1 MAFNQPDELPMSRT
15 NRLDLPLL
23 IASQADKH
31 VSYNEA
37 MLALD
42 VGVQLTVVS
51 RAVSAP
57 PTEPTEGDCYV
68 PRTPATGAWSGFN
81 DKLIAFQNGDWQP
94 VPAKA
99 GWLAWVL
106 DEGINIRFDGSTWHA
121 VPMVSSVNPIDQIGV
136 NSTADTTNR
145 LAVKSEAVLLSHPS
159 ETLGNLQVKLNKSQ
173 ATATG
178 SILFQTNWSG
188 RGEIGLIGSDDLAV
202 KVSPDGTNFKTALS
216 IDRTNG
222 GLKSHGG
229 LIDPNTGLR
238 ALTLISAVVKD
249 IWRSDMDSSAT
260 PRTYVIA
267 GVSGDSVSL
276 TTNDVEQIY
285 NQALRGVSK
294 VRIWNGSK
302 TPAQAAW
309 VKWNSSANILNVHQA
324 SDVASWKAGEILRL
338 GDPNPTST
346 NTLGMIAL
354 DISDYLFNSFGVV
367 FSQHGLKLS
376 VAVQGVG
383 GRVSLDCSGNGA
395 VGTTLG
401 SSSNSDGSRQS
412 AFADIFTPVLSPIS
426 NSNLLFLRETLIAPA
441 TPLAA
446 TRLLR
451 VVGLWV

>member
-1 MAFNQPDELPMSRT
+1 MSRT
-15 NRLDLPLL
+15 TRLDLPLL
-23 IASQADKH
+23 LASQADKH

-37 MLALD
+37 MLTLD
-42 VGVQLTVVS
+42 ISVQLTIMS
-51 RAVSAP
+51 RASSTP
-57 PTEPTEGDCYV
+57 PFDAKEGDCYI
-68 PRTPATGAWSGFN
+68 PKAPANGAWNGLHN
-81 DKLIAFQNGDWQP
+81 QLVAFQNGEWQSVP
-94 VPAKA
+94 VKA
-99 GWLAWVL
+99 GWLGWLL
-106 DEGINIRFDGSTWHA
+106 DEGINIRYNGAAWNP
-121 VPMVSSVNPIDQIGV
+121 VPVVSSVNPIDQVGI
-136 NSTADTTNR
+136 NTTADTTNR

-159 ETLGNLQVKLNKSQ
+159 EALGNLQVKLNKSQ
-173 ATATG
+173 ATTTG
-178 SILFQTNWSG
+178 STLFQTNWSG
-188 RGEIGLIGSDDLAV
+188 RAEIGLIGSDDLAV

-229 LIDPNTGLR
+229 LIDPNMGLR
-238 ALTLISAVVKD
+238 ALTLIPAVVKD
-249 IWRSDMDSSAT
+249 IWRSDMDSPAT

-267 GVSGDSVSL
+267 GVSGDSVTL

-294 VRIWNGSK
+294 VRIWNVSK

-309 VKWNSSANILNVHQA
+309 VKWNSSANIFNVHQA

-367 FSQHGLKLS
+367 FPQRGLKLS

-383 GRVSLDCSGNGA
+383 GWVSLDCSGNGA

-426 NSNLLFLRETLIAPA
+426 NSNLLFLRETLVAPA
-441 TPLAA
+441 TALAA